1 LRNIG
6 LGLESVA
13 EVLER
18 QSRTGT
24 VEVLHK
30 HRDWLLQEQERL
42 VRLVRTVESTIKSV
56 KEGSEM
62 EAPQVFEGFEHNPYE
77 AEARERWGDAAVHES
92 RQRLQ
97 GLSEAD
103 AHKARTGYSRV
114 HEGLAPLLAE
124 GVDVSDERVQE
135 LVQLHYEVT
144 SLFWTPDRE
153 AYQGL
158 GQMYVGDERYGQ
170 NIAAGDTALV
180 AYLRDAMTVYAD
192 TRLGE

>member
-1 LRNIG
+1 MRNIG

-135 LVQLHYEVT
+135 LVQLHYEAT